1 MSPGKH
7 GLGMSIKLT
16 LGLMLIG
23 SCPVSADWYEADI
36 AERIGD
42 YSTAFRE
49 YKALADDGEIVAFH
63 NLGVMYYNGYG
74 VHRNYEKAIQCF
86 LKAAEQGIAGSQN
99 NLGYIYAHGHGVHQN
114 YVTSKMWFNIANLNG
129 EKTANKNLEIIDT
142 HMTSTERKEAMK
154 LAREWIGNFRE

>member
-1 MSPGKH
+1 
-7 GLGMSIKLT
+7 
-16 LGLMLIG
+16 MLIG
-23 SCPVSADWYEADI
+23 SCPVSGDWYEADI

-49 YKALADDGEIVAFH
+49 YKALADDGEIVALH
-63 NLGVMYYNGYG
+63 NLGVMYYNGSG

-99 NLGYIYAHGHGVHQN
+99 NLGYIYAHGHGVQKN
-114 YVTSKMWFNIANLNG
+114 YVKSKMWFNIANLNG

-142 HMTSTERKEAMK
+142 LMTSTEREEAMK
-154 LAREWIGNFRE
+154 LAREWIGNFRQ